1 VNAATGEEAEAAVPA
16 AARNDTLETVGL
28 VNMIPTRGEAD
39 SVRDPMVTI
48 TRIGGEMDRYQYTTR
63 TKTPSTSKPMMP
75 AILVLVLT
83 TTETAIAS
91 VMPVAE
97 AAGRGNVIVKP
108 GILIET
114 DRVTPV
120 AHRRRVM
127 NEHAGPRESARPL
140 PINEIV
146 EDRIAVRM
154 L

>member
-1 VNAATGEEAEAAVPA
+1 VNAATGEEAEEAVPS
-16 AARNDTLETVGL
+16 AARNDTLETAGER
-28 VNMIPTRGEAD
+28 NMSATRAEAD
-39 SVRDPMVTI
+39 SVRGPMVTI
-48 TRIGGEMDRYQYTTR
+48 TRIGGEMHKYRHTTR
-63 TKTPSTSKPMMP
+63 TKTTSTSKPMMP

-120 AHRRRVM
+120 APRRRVM
-127 NEHAGPRESARPL
+127 NEHAGHRESARPL
-140 PINEIV
+140 PINEIF